1 MSIHQFISVNEASFI
16 FENKPIKVI
25 ANRNEAKIELSGL
38 SVGPFE
44 EGREYEIRLWIAQ
57 ELEKV
62 GIIRFRAED
71 LLDVAKLHKI
81 HWKERVQPSSKV
93 SPLSEGFYPKLRW
106 YLDYIKKA
114 SRTSSERLKE
124 LEKSTRTS
132 HDIINCRVKKIVSLA
147 SSPPL
152 TAQTLE
158 DLTPEERTL
167 YHHLHQIIDEWRNK
181 ILKERDDKNDRRS
194 RS

>member
-44 EGREYEIRLWIAQ
+44 EGREYEIRFWIAQ

-81 HWKERVQPSSKV
+81 HWKERVQPSSMV

-106 YLDYIKKA
+106 YLDYLKKA

-147 SSPPL
+147 SSPLL